1 MTEEQFRRDDPL
13 QEERSTSGPPGLQ
26 RKEGVLHVLAEGEE
40 GGVRAKQISSSNHMF
55 ETFINADLCRLY
67 AGRFP

>member
-13 QEERSTSGPPGLQ
+13 QGERSTSGPPGLQ
-26 RKEGVLHVLAEGEE
+26 REEGVLQILAEGEE
-40 GGVRAKQISSSNHMF
+40 GVARAKQISHSNHIF